1 MQSVSQAYKNSMK
14 QALRERGY
22 LTVYMGVINLEAQK
36 GAHVNAAEVNSLS
49 GITQPFT
56 GQIPD
61 RFYATAEQNFA
72 KVDGS
77 MFFEP
82 ETAPYY
88 NQGIISDGIK
98 GSVKIYFDIEYDLRG
113 MTVLFGECYPTRFTI
128 QTAAGSK
135 EYTNNS
141 PEWRTTDIFKG
152 VSWVKIIPDEM
163 VNGNGRMRILQ
174 FTCGTSVTVPTKKIN
189 NYSVTDVVSPITQSL
204 PTQDMKLELSNIDG
218 TFNVDDES
226 SIINYF
232 EKGQEIQ
239 AIFSYD
245 VEGDGVLE
253 YVVPQT
259 FYMKSADADD
269 QKASISATDRFQV
282 MDGTYYGGKYF
293 SSGTTLYA
301 LAQAVFS
308 DAGLDSGEYLIDPYL
323 KNVTVYNPLPVC
335 THKEAIQIIA
345 NAGRCVIL
353 FNRRGQ
359 IQMKSAFIPDVAVSA
374 ENEESWSNAAGILS
388 DEAKAWYATA
398 EFAPIDTDCH
408 FLPETGNYTVN
419 TGFVSAQADVEGTFT
434 ENPVIVLTMESTF
447 TCFGLKIVF
456 HDSQPQEFSITTYL
470 NGTEVE
476 SIACTPQGVEFAT
489 FWEFAE
495 FDVMKMTFTKAQPN
509 RRIMV
514 KKIQFGDVTDYML
527 TGDRDLLS
535 VPKARKQDRLQAMEI
550 TKTIY
555 NQTSEKK
562 DLSSEENVAPDAEGY
577 YTVYLNNASY
587 GYELDCDAATIS
599 DSSCWFVRLHTDAA
613 SFSYTLKGY
622 EYAVSESIYRA
633 NHNVSGIVKSWKNEL
648 ISNTTLAAD
657 LEEWLAAY
665 FMADMEYDLSY
676 RGDPRIDA
684 NDLFDMEMDGRQ
696 PIRVRAYSHT
706 LKYGG
711 AWEGSMKVRKV

>member
-61 RFYATAEQNFA
+61 KFYATAEQNFA

-113 MTVLFGECYPTRFTI
+113 MTVLFGECYPTRFTV
-128 QTAAGSK
+128 QAATGSK

-141 PEWRTTDIFKG
+141 PEWHTIDIFKG

-189 NYSVTDVVSPITQSL
+189 NYSVTDAVSPITQSL

-218 TFNVDDES
+218 TFNVDNES

-253 YVVPQT
+253 YVAPQT

-308 DAGLDSGEYLIDPYL
+308 DAGLDCGEYLIDPYL

-359 IQMKSAFIPDVAVSA
+359 IQMKSAFIPDIAVSA
-374 ENEESWSNAAGILS
+374 ENDESWSNAAGILS

-398 EFAPIDTDCH
+398 EFAPIDADCH
-408 FLPETGNYTVN
+408 FLPETGDYTVN
-419 TGFVSAQADVEGTFT
+419 TGFVSTQADAEGTFT

-447 TCFGLKIVF
+447 TCFGFKIVF

-470 NGTEVE
+470 DGTEVE
-476 SIACTPQGVEFAT
+476 RIACTPQGVEFAT
-489 FWEFAE
+489 FREFAE
-495 FDVMKMTFTKAQPN
+495 FDVMKITFTKAQPN

-514 KKIQFGDVTDYML
+514 EKIQFGDVTDYML

-535 VPKARKQDRLQAMEI
+535 VPKARKQDKLRAMEI

-555 NQTSEKK
+555 SQTTEKK
-562 DLSSEENVAPDAEGY
+562 DLSSEENVVPDAEGY

-684 NDLFDMEMDGRQ
+684 NDLFNMEMDGRQ

-711 AWEGSMKVRKV
+711 TWEGSMKVRKV

>member
-36 GAHVNAAEVNSLS
+36 GAYVNAAEVNSLS
-49 GITQPFT
+49 GIAQPFT

-61 RFYATAEQNFA
+61 KFYATAEQNFA

-113 MTVLFGECYPTRFTI
+113 MTVLFGECYPTRFTV

-135 EYTNNS
+135 EYTNNN
-141 PEWRTTDIFKG
+141 PEWHTTDIFKG
-152 VSWVKIIPDEM
+152 VSWVKITPDEM

-253 YVVPQT
+253 YVAPQT

-359 IQMKSAFIPDVAVSA
+359 IQMKSAFIPDVTVSA
-374 ENEESWSNAAGILS
+374 ENDESWSNAAGILS

-408 FLPETGNYTVN
+408 FLPETGDYTVN
-419 TGFVSAQADVEGTFT
+419 TGFVSTQADAEGTFT
-434 ENPVIVLTMESTF
+434 ENPIIVLTMESTF

-456 HDSQPQEFSITTYL
+456 HDSQSQEFSITTYL
-470 NGTEVE
+470 DGAEVE

-489 FWEFAE
+489 FREFAE
-495 FDVMKMTFTKAQPN
+495 FDVMKITFTKAQPN

-514 KKIQFGDVTDYML
+514 EKIQFGDVTDYML

-535 VPKARKQDRLQAMEI
+535 VPKARKQDRLRAMEI

-555 NQTSEKK
+555 SQTTEKK
-562 DLSSEENVAPDAEGY
+562 DLSSEENVVPDAEGY

-684 NDLFDMEMDGRQ
+684 NDLFNMEMDGRQ